1 MKKPKMFIPS
11 SRRLRGAPAVSAAG
25 EKVLPSLFYKY
36 TDSFINYTIFRGLVR
51 WHTTTKRRQHAETPH
66 VPSTLVM

>member
-25 EKVLPSLFYKY
+25 EEALPSISDKY
-36 TDSFINYTIFRGLVR
+36 LDLFINIPIFRGLAR
-51 WHTTTKRRQHAETPH
+51 LHAATKRRQHAEKH
-66 VPSTLVM
+66 RMSRLCL